1 MKTIKDL
8 TKEQVIEI
16 ANLIHSNLSELDKS
30 IEQDYKFKYQPFCF
44 HATLSMRSE
53 LVHLY
58 WKVNTFADTIDTVR
72 LTICSNLDC
81 YWGYIRSDGENS
93 LPTNNQCKIQKKF
106 IEWDIHDSSEP

>member
-30 IEQDYKFKYQPFCF
+30 IEQDYKFKYQPFEN
-44 HATLSMRSE
+44 RSYLNSEGDEE

-106 IEWDIHDSSEP
+106 IEWD